1 MNLTLNLSP
10 ELEQYLLKS
19 AQRRGISVE
28 EVTLQMLIGC
38 MQSQEQDSIASGAVC
53 EVWSPFDAFDA
64 AQTMLEVLTGS
75 ESLSGNLYH
84 SCSASAGQ

>member
-10 ELEQYLLKS
+10 ELEHYLLLS
-19 AQRRGISVE
+19 AERRGISVE
-28 EVTLQMLIGC
+28 EVTLQMLMGC

-53 EVWSPFDAFDA
+53 EVWSPYDAFDA

-75 ESLSGNLYH
+75 QALPWNLYH
-84 SCSASAGQ
+84 SCSASAG